1 MKERVTV
8 SLDAEVAAQLKGAA
22 EQAGA
27 ASVSEYVQ
35 STIEDRFARELWLAR
50 WTAAVGEPD
59 PVALD
64 YATRRLRGEDVE
76 PPWKAAAKPGE
87 AR

>member
-1 MKERVTV
+1 MKERVTI

-22 EQAGA
+22 ERAGA

-35 STIEDRFARELWLAR
+35 SAVEARFAKELWLAR
-50 WTAAVGEPD
+50 WKAAVGEPD

-64 YATRRLRGEDVE
+64 YARRRLLGEPVE
-76 PPWKAAAKPGE
+76 PPWKVDTASGDT
-87 AR
+87 R

>member
-35 STIEDRFARELWLAR
+35 SAVEARFARELWLAR
-50 WTAAVGEPD
+50 WKAVHGEPD

-64 YATRRLRGEDVE
+64 YWLRRMRGEGVDS
-76 PPWKAAAKPGE
+76 PWKAKVPPDDP
-87 AR
+87 R